1 MNSPMSV
8 INFERNLLFCIIYT
22 IPLLLSTTCQGQY
35 RPSLFFREDWKET
48 SPETP
53 VNQDHVANPDLIL
66 GLYGGAIDSM
76 RKSNHDHPDDDPF
89 YVWSGLCQGNWAVTL
104 RDPGSIVDLSE
115 FAKIKWRTKQSG
127 FRCLHIL
134 LKLADGTWLVS
145 DQGDGRSG
153 DWRIKEFNIADI
165 KWHTLDIGTITEK
178 QPIDNPDLSK
188 VDEIGFTDL
197 MAGGRS
203 AACSRVDWIEVYG
216 KTAKR

>member
-1 MNSPMSV
+1 MSV
-8 INFERNLLFCIIYT
+8 MNLKRNLIFCIIYT
-22 IPLLLSTTCQGQY
+22 IPLLLSTTCQAQY
-35 RPSLFFREDWKET
+35 RPSMFFREDWKET
-48 SPETP
+48 PPEAP
-53 VNQDHVANPDLIL
+53 VNQSHVANPNLVL

-104 RDPGSIVDLSE
+104 KDAGSFVDLSE
-115 FAKIKWRTKQSG
+115 YAKIKWRTKQSG

-145 DQGDGRSG
+145 DQCDCPSG
-153 DWRIKEFNIADI
+153 DWRIKEFNIVDI
-165 KWHTLDIGTITEK
+165 KWYALDINTITEK
-178 QPIDNPDLSK
+178 RPVGNPDLSK

-203 AACSRVDWIEVYG
+203 DACSRVDWIEVYG
-216 KTAKR
+216 KAVER